1 MKIGLQLYTIRDCIK
16 SGEDLAEALKKV
28 KAMGYDGVEFAG
40 YAGLTPQEVRK
51 ALDDAGIEAV
61 SSHTG
66 IDGLEASMEEVVA
79 YAVAAGEKFLV
90 CAGSRTETKEDLLR
104 LERVMKKV
112 KGLAQPHGIIV
123 GYHNHAHEF
132 VPLSDGTLPIEYIA
146 ENVCKLE
153 PDTFW
158 VYRAGT
164 DPAAFIREH
173 AQQTALIHLKDGN
186 DKGKP
191 CAIGEGVTDIPGILQ
206 AAKELGKEWVI
217 VENDDPVPDGL
228 SDVQR
233 SIRWLKQNIT

>member
-1 MKIGLQLYTIRDCIK
+1 MKIGLQLYSIRDCIQ
-16 SGEDLAEALKKV
+16 SGEDLAHALKKV

-40 YAGLTPQEVRK
+40 YAGMTPEEVRR

-79 YAVAAGEKFLV
+79 YAVATGAKFLV

-112 KGLAQPHGIIV
+112 RSLAEPHGIIV
-123 GYHNHAHEF
+123 GYHNHSHEF
-132 VPLSDGTLPIEYIA
+132 VPIDGTLPIDYIA
-146 ENVCKLE
+146 DNVCKLE

-158 VYRAGT
+158 VYHAGT
-164 DPAAFIREH
+164 DPAAFLRER
-173 AQQTALIHLKDGN
+173 ADQIALVHLKDGN
-186 DKGKP
+186 DDGKP
-191 CAIGEGVTDIPGILQ
+191 CAIGEGVTDIAGILQ
-206 AAKELGKEWVI
+206 AARDAGVEWAI

-233 SIRWLKQNIT
+233 SMEWLRKNVL